1 MTVVISDIDGAAFF
15 ASLTKAKQ
23 DAVYYVCEVS
33 EFVVKEE
40 LVCNP
45 WVLWIVMKKA
55 PIHYTD
61 ALKEG
66 RGAQKEEIQLE
77 EEMFLVK
84 RKTFKNCHWYN
95 GLS

>member
-45 WVLWIVMKKA
+45 WVL
-55 PIHYTD
+55 
-61 ALKEG
+61 
-66 RGAQKEEIQLE
+66 
-77 EEMFLVK
+77 
-84 RKTFKNCHWYN
+84 
-95 GLS
+95 

>member
-1 MTVVISDIDGAAFF
+1 MTVVISNIEGAAFF
-15 ASLTKAKQ
+15 CIFDKAKQ
-23 DAVYYVCEVS
+23 YAVYYVCEVG

-66 RGAQKEEIQLE
+66 RGASESGKSIGRGNVSCQEKDL
-77 EEMFLVK
+77 
-84 RKTFKNCHWYN
+84 
-95 GLS
+95 